1 MGGLIL
7 SVMTGFAIL
16 VGEAMIGFWKK
27 IHAIN
32 YGVYG
37 ATMVGKTTLSKISSY
52 ARLNNIS
59 MFDAAEKV
67 IFKSNSKAKSEL
79 YKFIDNIKKWQKIQ
93 KNFDHIELA
102 KVIVEDSG
110 YLEFL
115 KNEEKN
121 SNNPDN
127 LSRIENVNEFIE
139 SLKEFSNLEG
149 FLEHVSLVMENI
161 SNTSDQTISLMTMHA
176 AKGLEFDYIFL
187 AGWEEGVFP
196 SQRSIE
202 ESGNKG
208 LEEERRLAYV
218 ALTRARKKIYI
229 TYVNQ
234 NRYSYASHDYNLPSR
249 FINELP
255 EEIIEMND
263 SKYIQ
268 ENNFIQD
275 FIETKDFEEFNIT
288 PGRKRLINNSK
299 KNEIDWDLNQDYSYY
314 GDINPGTKVFHKKF
328 GNGHVEHLDN
338 DKAIVN
344 FENNSSKKIYIK
356 FLQIID

>member
-1 MGGLIL
+1 M
-7 SVMTGFAIL
+7 A
-16 VGEAMIGFWKK
+16 
-27 IHAIN
+27 
-32 YGVYG
+32 
-37 ATMVGKTTLSKISSY
+37 
-52 ARLNNIS
+52 
-59 MFDAAEKV
+59 
-67 IFKSNSKAKSEL
+67 
-79 YKFIDNIKKWQKIQ
+79 KIQ

-187 AGWEEGVFP
+187 VGWEEGVFP

-208 LEEERRLAYV
+208 LEERRLTYV
-218 ALTRARKKIYI
+218 ALTRARKKSI
-229 TYVNQ
+229 
-234 NRYSYASHDYNLPSR
+234 
-249 FINELP
+249 
-255 EEIIEMND
+255 
-263 SKYIQ
+263 
-268 ENNFIQD
+268 
-275 FIETKDFEEFNIT
+275 
-288 PGRKRLINNSK
+288 
-299 KNEIDWDLNQDYSYY
+299 
-314 GDINPGTKVFHKKF
+314 
-328 GNGHVEHLDN
+328 
-338 DKAIVN
+338 
-344 FENNSSKKIYIK
+344 
-356 FLQIID
+356 